1 MPVANEPYMEEMPR
15 PESPVG
21 VFSLEE
27 HPIEDLFAEGLR
39 GRAVSMVVVGGN
51 TMIMALPQCRV
62 LRWRVHLDAQPEEI
76 EVCRYG
82 ATFTG
87 PSGASETDDI
97 ARIFLDAHGIHLVV
111 SMRGGDYYY
120 LHSRASSGGSGGGG
134 CEAAA
139 HSAEAERRR

>member
-15 PESPVG
+15 PQSPVG

-27 HPIEDLFAEGLR
+27 HPIEDLFAEVLR

-82 ATFTG
+82 PTFTG

-97 ARIFLDAHGIHLVV
+97 ARIFLDPHGIHLIV
-111 SMRGGDYYY
+111 SMRGG
-120 LHSRASSGGSGGGG
+120 
-134 CEAAA
+134 
-139 HSAEAERRR
+139 